1 MYVIA
6 GEGREESKKKNNKSS
21 AILRRNSDSPLLAV
35 SCFFNN
41 SHRLTSYEMSGGT
54 RYNSRSDHDPGNK
67 NGKSH
72 KKQGI

>member
-1 MYVIA
+1 MKIF
-6 GEGREESKKKNNKSS
+6 KNHFKHF
-21 AILRRNSDSPLLAV
+21 R
-35 SCFFNN
+35 F
-41 SHRLTSYEMSGGT
+41 TSYEMSGGT